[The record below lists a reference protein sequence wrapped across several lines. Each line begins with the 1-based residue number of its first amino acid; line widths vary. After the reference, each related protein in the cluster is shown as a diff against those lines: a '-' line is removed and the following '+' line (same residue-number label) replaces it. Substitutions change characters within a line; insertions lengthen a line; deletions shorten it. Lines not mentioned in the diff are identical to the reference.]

1 MPTRCPH
8 CGKQYKTASSFA
20 KHFIICN
27 ALMNASKKT
36 EILDSLQ
43 LTNLMRKLVEDNE
56 TLKRKVKEL
65 EKRVVPSRK
74 NIDIVTWMNKHMVAG
89 KHFKE
94 WIDKIEVDNKGLKY
108 VLDVGFNNGVINI
121 ILNNCK
127 DEWNNEHIPIRCF
140 NELSGIYVFDLK
152 EWRLITDV
160 EFKDIICL
168 IQRKLFIE
176 YKTLEDKMD
185 VFNSNKNDKYLKD
198 MRVLCGNGELE
209 KNTNIIK
216 NKFYREIRL
225 SGRKL
230 VYQTY

>member
-1 MPTRCPH
+1 
-8 CGKQYKTASSFA
+8 
-20 KHFIICN
+20 
-27 ALMNASKKT
+27 
-36 EILDSLQ
+36 
-43 LTNLMRKLVEDNE
+43 
-56 TLKRKVKEL
+56 
-65 EKRVVPSRK
+65 
-74 NIDIVTWMNKHMVAG
+74 
-89 KHFKE
+89 
-94 WIDKIEVDNKGLKY
+94 LKY
-108 VLDVGFNNGVINI
+108 VLDVGFIFGVINI
-121 ILNNCK
+121 ILNSCK

-140 NELSGIYVFDLK
+140 NELSGIYVFDTK
-152 EWRLITDV
+152 EWRLITDT

-198 MRVLCGNGELE
+198 MRVLCGDGQLE

-216 NKFYREIRL
+216 NKFYREVRL

>member
-56 TLKRKVKEL
+56 TLKKKVKEL

-74 NIDIVTWMNKHMVAG
+74 NIDIVKWMNKNMVEG

-94 WIDKIEVDNKGLKY
+94 WIDKIEVSNKGLKY

-121 ILNNCK
+121 ILNSCK

-152 EWRLITDV
+152 EWRLITDT
-160 EFKDIICL
+160 EFKDMICL

-185 VFNSNKNDKYLKD
+185 VFNCNKNDKYLKD

-216 NKFYREIRL
+216 NKFYREIKL